1 LKGKKYMKIK
11 FNLETILGLLCG
23 LTFAIFA
30 WGYDAFEL
38 AKANAALPW
47 LKFFLGLIPS
57 LILGGIAGWLTMK
70 INNLFLRMIFWI
82 IVAVL
87 FSYLTSYVSF
97 TVTPYFMRLIDPVM
111 GEHIL
116 FNQTQAITA
125 RRFIT
130 MVMMIIFLFI
140 AGLTFE
146 NACDSI
152 RNSRGVVGMVFST
165 IFLIA
170 FFGGAGYTAD
180 SNFNSELRAP
190 ILALDERLDYV
201 ATVDPSTLT
210 DFEQRALRRYTKLD
224 VDFSGDRRLLLSTFD
239 QYLTQVEVLVDF
251 GGDLAICNVIN
262 GHASTCSMVEP

>member
-1 LKGKKYMKIK
+1 MKLK
-11 FNLETILGLLCG
+11 FNQETILGLLCG
-23 LTFAIFA
+23 LTFAIAA
-30 WGYDAFEL
+30 WGFDAFEL

-47 LKFFLGLIPS
+47 LKFFIGLIPS
-57 LILGGIAGWLTMK
+57 LILGGFAGWLTLK
-70 INNLFLRMIFWI
+70 INNLFIRMIFWI

-87 FSYLTSYVSF
+87 FSYLTSIVPF
-97 TVTPYFMRLIDPVM
+97 TATPFFMRLIEPVL
-111 GEHIL
+111 GERVL
-116 FNQTQAITA
+116 FDQTQAVTA

-152 RNSRGVVGMVFST
+152 RNSRGVVGMIFST

-180 SNFNSELRAP
+180 SNFNAELRAP

-201 ATVDPSTLT
+201 ATVDPSTLS

-224 VDFSGDRRLLLSTFD
+224 VDFSGERRLQLLTFD
-239 QYLTQVEVLVDF
+239 QYFTQVEVLVDF
-251 GGDLAICNVIN
+251 NGELAVCNVIN